1 MKRAKRNWW
10 GYAKSMVRRYPDN
23 VNEDERKAVEAAIE
37 KTKGLQN
44 GEARMKVIELMYFKA
59 THQTVA
65 EHMAEAAVI
74 LDLTAENDHPGR
86 VKNSICRQIEKAIT
100 LSSESFTPE
109 STNDPGKELYKR
121 K

>member
-44 GEARMKVIELMYFKA
+44 GEARLKVIDLMYFKA
-59 THQTVA
+59 THQM
-65 EHMAEAAVI
+65 EGAAQSVHYSY
-74 LDLTAENDHPGR
+74 DR
-86 VKNSICRQIEKAIT
+86 VKTWHSDFIWEV
-100 LSSESFTPE
+100 
-109 STNDPGKELYKR
+109 GKNFNCKGLF
-121 K
+121 